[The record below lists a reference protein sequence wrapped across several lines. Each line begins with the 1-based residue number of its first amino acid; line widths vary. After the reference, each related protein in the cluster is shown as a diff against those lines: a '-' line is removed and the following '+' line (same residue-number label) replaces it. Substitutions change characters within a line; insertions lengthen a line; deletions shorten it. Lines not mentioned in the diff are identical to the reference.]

1 MIVPLRSLM
10 PVWLVALVLPP
21 LPASA
26 QAQVITVAMC
36 TGGTQKIT
44 LPAGGSPTGD
54 DSPHDCCRKACH
66 AGSDRRK
73 KATLLGRH
81 CG

>member
-1 MIVPLRSLM
+1 MIVPLRFLM

-21 LPASA
+21 LPVSA

-36 TGGTQKIT
+36 NGGTQKIT
-44 LPAGGSPTGD
+44 LPVGRAPADEGS
-54 DSPHDCCRKACH
+54 SHDCCRKACH

-73 KATLLGRH
+73 KATLLGHH